1 VSRDDTA
8 RHRLF
13 VALWP
18 DDETRARLAR
28 AARQWSDHP
37 VPDANLHMTLH
48 FLGACSATEQD
59 CYVKVISSILFE
71 PFDIVIDCVGGRS
84 RSGIRWLSAS
94 RLPEALAQLVTKLG
108 DALEACGYEPEQRR
122 FLPHV
127 TISRKEKGA
136 RARTELPALRWQVRE
151 FALVESL
158 PVPGGVRYEVRA
170 RRGCSG

>member
-1 VSRDDTA
+1 MSRDDEA

-13 VALWP
+13 LALWP
-18 DDETRARLAR
+18 DDATRARLAQ
-28 AARQWSDHP
+28 AARQWSRHP

-48 FLGACSATEQD
+48 FLGACTAAEQE
-59 CYVKVISSILFE
+59 CYINVISGISFE
-71 PFDIVIDCVGGRS
+71 GFEIIMDCIGGKS

-94 RLPEALAQLVTKLG
+94 RLPEALARLVANLG
-108 DALEACGYEPEQRR
+108 NALETCGYQPEQRR

-127 TISRKEKGA
+127 TISRKEK
-136 RARTELPALRWQVRE
+136 RPRTRTELPALHWQVRE

-158 PVPGGVRYEVRA
+158 AVPGGVRYEVRA